1 MRTDLLLYATVVV
14 ALTGC
19 TAPNASSA
27 ATPSPTSS
35 REGSPSPSTSAIAT
49 PQPPRIVPVVLA
61 ARDIAP
67 ATQITD
73 DMLTVAMFST
83 DQAPPYA
90 FHSPCFVRGQYA
102 VIGIHADQ
110 AITDNVISTVRTRCG
125 YAQYRPAGADFV
137 VDWRRHGECD
147 GSAATPHAD
156 TSRDRR
162 TRSHLLAG
170 HADPECVLVCDC
182 LHDATAGW
190 QHHPVARRSVHGP
203 DDHPHRTACHRR

>member
-1 MRTDLLLYATVVV
+1 MRTNLLLYATVVA

-90 FHSPCFVRGQYA
+90 FHSPSFVRGQYA

-125 YAQYRPAGADFV
+125 YAQ
-137 VDWRRHGECD
+137 
-147 GSAATPHAD
+147 
-156 TSRDRR
+156 
-162 TRSHLLAG
+162 
-170 HADPECVLVCDC
+170 
-182 LHDATAGW
+182 
-190 QHHPVARRSVHGP
+190 
-203 DDHPHRTACHRR
+203 